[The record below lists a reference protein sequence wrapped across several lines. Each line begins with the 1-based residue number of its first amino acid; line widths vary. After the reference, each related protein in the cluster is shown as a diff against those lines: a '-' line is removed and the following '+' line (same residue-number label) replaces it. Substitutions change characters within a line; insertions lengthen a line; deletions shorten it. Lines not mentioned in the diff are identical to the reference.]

1 MIILNQNSA
10 WLNVQKWYFLCFIQ
24 AAGLKHVEVING
36 DEGFYPEPMKDYG
49 NLYEYCRIGLRD

>member
-1 MIILNQNSA
+1 MNSA
-10 WLNVQKWYFLCFIQ
+10 CLSAQKLTFLCSIQ

-49 NLYEYCRIGLRD
+49 NSYEYSRIRLLESH